1 MLYMDTIY
9 YGTGIGALLLM
20 QAMIIWECI
29 RMKGTVSTE
38 TTSLR
43 TAMADMGTLL
53 DEALDYIAELG
64 SAKQPSPIVRGAG
77 ESIQEVLLTGL
88 MNRMM
93 MPQNYGSETQPQE
106 RTVHE
111 EYTQTNQEEI

>member
-1 MLYMDTIY
+1 MDTIY
-9 YGTGIGALLLM
+9 YGTGSALCSM
-20 QAMIIWECI
+20 QEMIIWECI

-64 SAKQPSPIVRGAG
+64 SEKQPSPAF
-77 ESIQEVLLTGL
+77 EVLVSQSGGITHGV
-88 MNRMM
+88 NE
-93 MPQNYGSETQPQE
+93 QDDDATNYGSETQPQE

-111 EYTQTNQEEI
+111 EYTQTNEEV